1 MAGFEALKSRP
12 LTTQTA
18 VDICSHIHGRPVVVR
33 NQPGTYIGNPV
44 TGRRVYTPP
53 EGEDVL
59 LDHLSAW
66 ERFLNADH
74 GMDPLVAMALQHYQF
89 EAIHP
94 FFDGNGRTGRIV
106 NLLFLAETGLLRMP
120 VLYLS
125 GHILRHKDDYYGA
138 LRGVTERD
146 DWETWILFM
155 LEGVERT
162 ARWTL
167 ELIEAVAQLRTST
180 EARIRAELPR
190 QPVADLTRLL
200 FTQPYIRID
209 DVVNAGLAQR
219 ATASRWLT
227 ELADRGIL
235 MKQKLGRSVV
245 FVNVALLGLLL
256 NSQLLE

>member
-1 MAGFEALKSRP
+1 
-12 LTTQTA
+12 
-18 VDICSHIHGRPVVVR
+18 
-33 NQPGTYIGNPV
+33 
-44 TGRRVYTPP
+44 
-53 EGEDVL
+53 
-59 LDHLSAW
+59 
-66 ERFLNADH
+66 
-74 GMDPLVAMALQHYQF
+74 
-89 EAIHP
+89 
-94 FFDGNGRTGRIV
+94 
-106 NLLFLAETGLLRMP
+106 
-120 VLYLS
+120 
-125 GHILRHKDDYYGA
+125 
-138 LRGVTERD
+138 
-146 DWETWILFM
+146 M

-219 ATASRWLT
+219 ATASRSLT

-256 NSQLLE
+256 NSPLREQRGESMMLS